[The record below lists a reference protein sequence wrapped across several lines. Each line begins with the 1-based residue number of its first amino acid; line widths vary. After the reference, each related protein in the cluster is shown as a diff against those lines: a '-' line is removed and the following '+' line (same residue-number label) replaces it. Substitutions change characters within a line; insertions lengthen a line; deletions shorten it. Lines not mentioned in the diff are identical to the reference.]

1 MNAADDGLPLTKIRE
16 VLEAYHRPLRTGI
29 EEPVHR
35 YVQLL
40 AKWGEKMSLTA
51 IKEPEEVIRTH
62 FGESLFALSV
72 AELAEGRL
80 ADVGTGAGFP
90 GLALKLAIPEL
101 PVTLIE
107 PNKRKCAFLHEVVR
121 RLDLLDVLVIPAQFE
136 SSNIKENSLGTVT
149 SRALSLEKLF
159 FETCRTAL
167 SANGVVLLWLGAE
180 DCRATQNAKNWVWQE
195 PKLIP
200 ATRNRYIL
208 RGRPIRT

>member
-16 VLEAYHRPLRTGI
+16 ILEAYHRPLRTGI

-90 GLALKLAIPEL
+90 GLALKLAIPEI

-107 PNKRKCAFLHEVVR
+107 PNKKKCAFLHEIVRELGLQGVV
-121 RLDLLDVLVIPAQFE
+121 VASSSFE
-136 SSNIKENSLGTVT
+136 NANIGENSLATVT
-149 SRALSLEKLF
+149 SRALGREKRF
-159 FETCRTAL
+159 FEWCRRSL
-167 SANGVVLLWLGAE
+167 SLDGDLLLWLGAD
-180 DCRATQNAKNWVWQE
+180 DCRAAQNTKGWDWMQPV
-195 PKLIP
+195 LIP
-200 ATRNRYIL
+200 GTINRYIL
-208 RGRPIRT
+208 RGRPGSN